1 MKMNAKLLISL
12 TCVSLGLTACS
23 DDYFDQEAYDAKL
36 KQAFPVD
43 NVDPT
48 HTWATMGTAQINATV
63 NGDYGETYRVAVYKE
78 NPLTT
83 SPVTLLTAASVTSGS
98 QASLTLSFPLA
109 SPFVY
114 VACYDKYNHYL
125 VKAVEVSDGATVDVN
140 FFGEDTSAA
149 ARAVQKFSFPNWKD
163 YHTRSNLTRT
173 DPVTVDFTGG
183 SWQVSGGG
191 AAIIPLSDAA
201 KSLVQAN
208 NYIGA
213 IVEQWNP
220 YDWCTHS
227 IYFKDGWN
235 GSGLSGTEKT
245 IPEGKHLY
253 EIKLTS
259 SDVEKI
265 LNSSGISIAGSFYTA
280 SRVYI
285 STVSH
290 KDDDASINF
299 LDGSTSDS
307 GSSDGS
313 GGSGGSSSSWT
324 FDGQTTYMDATTYT
338 KAKETKISVSNWV
351 NPSWFT
357 GNKISVDMS
366 TIDTSGDF
374 KSMSQ
379 NVIANNEVQQ
389 LADNANV
396 TKKWW
401 RIGSA
406 TTINGINQKICDNQS
421 VLNTGVVYVK
431 GKLYMSAN
439 DAAQRVTWIVGDGG
453 EIIINQETTIAEWG
467 RIVVMPGGTLTVGN
481 NSKITFSGKEGSV
494 GFYNA
499 GTASF
504 PNTLALNGISE
515 SGGSVI
521 YNVGTLTLHDVTS
534 LRTLYNYGTL
544 TLNSDISIINDNELF
559 TYPVYNEG
567 SITFT
572 DKTINTRKNCVN
584 YGTLTGKS
592 LISSE
597 GSFLF
602 NRGTINVS
610 DDIFYHTVYNLGHLE
625 ADQNTDY
632 NERVLVNGCY
642 LHYRQGYEYDDT
654 KVLKKFISLRN
665 SRTVIDGPFYL
676 IDKGV
681 SYMEA
686 NSLLECQGFGSPT
699 NCTITGPTGNG
710 EFAIVKIKGED
721 SRIKVQNY
729 HDMQFAGTLYFDW
742 DNILDASYHIDFKY
756 LQPING
762 EESDADK
769 RAADVEALL
778 NSYMKIFISESTS
791 PANITIPAGDCTGTG
806 YNTTPPTII
815 TPPEEVVQG
824 YRFCFED
831 NFPTPGDYDFNDCVI
846 TVYPKVEGTN
856 VELTVSLDG
865 VGATKTIA
873 AALRLVGINESD
885 ITSASCNAD
894 LNSGQQSGSVY
905 ARVTPVQELGT
916 NVFAVTDKGFA
927 NGSKITDM
935 VVRLF
940 DNAHYAMS
948 GGTSYDSKFYNTV
961 SPSDPLASESY
972 VDNTKPSRTMT
983 FTFEVSDEDKA
994 QQFLDESIYDV
1005 FIVENHNGK
1014 TYEVHTFSYKFDEVL
1029 GAYYGNGTK
1038 LTAYKNT
1045 VTVNYPWAVCVPH
1058 SSTSPF
1064 YYPREWWS
1072 ISGTKIQEG
1081 QDTENYGGTP
1091 AVYPDFKSWAADK
1104 SQSQEWYENP
1114 VMDRVFKL
1122 D

>member
-1 MKMNAKLLISL
+1 
-12 TCVSLGLTACS
+12 
-23 DDYFDQEAYDAKL
+23 
-36 KQAFPVD
+36 
-43 NVDPT
+43 
-48 HTWATMGTAQINATV
+48 
-63 NGDYGETYRVAVYKE
+63 
-78 NPLTT
+78 
-83 SPVTLLTAASVTSGS
+83 
-98 QASLTLSFPLA
+98 
-109 SPFVY
+109 
-114 VACYDKYNHYL
+114 
-125 VKAVEVSDGATVDVN
+125 
-140 FFGEDTSAA
+140 
-149 ARAVQKFSFPNWKD
+149 
-163 YHTRSNLTRT
+163 
-173 DPVTVDFTGG
+173 
-183 SWQVSGGG
+183 
-191 AAIIPLSDAA
+191 
-201 KSLVQAN
+201 
-208 NYIGA
+208 
-213 IVEQWNP
+213 
-220 YDWCTHS
+220 
-227 IYFKDGWN
+227 
-235 GSGLSGTEKT
+235 
-245 IPEGKHLY
+245 
-253 EIKLTS
+253 
-259 SDVEKI
+259 
-265 LNSSGISIAGSFYTA
+265 
-280 SRVYI
+280 
-285 STVSH
+285 
-290 KDDDASINF
+290 
-299 LDGSTSDS
+299 
-307 GSSDGS
+307 
-313 GGSGGSSSSWT
+313 
-324 FDGQTTYMDATTYT
+324 MDATTYT
-338 KAKETKISVSNWV
+338 KAKETKISVSDWV

-366 TIDTSGDF
+366 TIDTSTDF
-374 KSMSQ
+374 KTLNTQAINNLDVQ
-379 NVIANNEVQQ
+379 NNN
-389 LADNANV
+389 A

-401 RIGSA
+401 RIESGTA
-406 TTINGINQKICDNQS
+406 LNGINQKICDDQS
-421 VLNTGVVYVK
+421 TLNKGVVYVK
-431 GKLYMSAN
+431 GKLYMSTD

-453 EIIINQETTIAEWG
+453 EIVINQETTIAEWG

-504 PNTLALNGISE
+504 PNTLSLSGISE
-515 SGGSVI
+515 SNGSVI
-521 YNVGTLTLHDVTS
+521 YNIGTLTLNNVTS

-559 TYPVYNEG
+559 TYPFYNEG
-567 SITFT
+567 NITFT

-584 YGTLTGKS
+584 YGTLTGKR

-602 NRGTINVS
+602 NGGTINVT

-729 HDMQFAGTLYFDW
+729 NDMQFAGTLYFDW

-778 NSYMKIFISESTS
+778 NSYMKIFITESTS

-806 YNTTPPTII
+806 YNTTPPTVI
-815 TPPEEVVQG
+815 TPPAEVVQG

-865 VGATKTIA
+865 VGATKTIG

-885 ITSASCNAD
+885 ITSASCDAD

-905 ARVTPVQELGT
+905 ARVTPVKELGT

-927 NGSKITDM
+927 NDGSMITDL

-961 SPSDPLASESY
+961 SPSDPLAGESY
-972 VDNTKPSRTMT
+972 VDNTKSSRTMT
-983 FTFEVSDEDKA
+983 FTFKVSDEDKA
-994 QQFLDESIYDV
+994 QKFRKQETYDV

-1029 GAYYGNGTK
+1029 GTYYGDGTK

-1045 VTVNYPWAVCVPH
+1045 VTANYPWAVCVPH
-1058 SSTSPF
+1058 SSKAPF

-1104 SQSQEWYENP
+1104 TQSQDWYKHPEE
-1114 VMDRVFKL
+1114 DRVFKL
-1122 D
+1122 ASSSLTNDD

>member
-43 NVDPT
+43 DVDPN

-125 VKAVEVSDGATVDVN
+125 VKAVEVSDGATVGVN
-140 FFGEDTSAA
+140 FFGETGSG
-149 ARAVQKFSFPNWKD
+149 ARQKRSEWFLPSFNESNSNFGTRGKQTRATD
-163 YHTRSNLTRT
+163 YVNIVSSPFDLN
-173 DPVTVDFTGG
+173 TG
-183 SWQVSGGG
+183 WY
-191 AAIIPLSDAA
+191 PLSLSDEAV
-201 KSLVQAN
+201 SLIEAG
-208 NYIGA
+208 NYIG
-213 IVEQWNP
+213 IEYGNVSSSST
-220 YDWCTHS
+220 CS
-227 IYFKDGWN
+227 ILTSWN
-235 GSGLSGTEKT
+235 GNIQSFSDLVSSAPNAEYQLTADDTSNMDVLKSLKT
-245 IPEGKHLY
+245 IVLAGTNIN
-253 EIKLTS
+253 IKRL
-259 SDVEKI
+259 
-265 LNSSGISIAGSFYTA
+265 
-280 SRVYI
+280 YI
-285 STVSH
+285 SSF
-290 KDDDASINF
+290 SQ
-299 LDGSTSDS
+299 LDGSYNVGDS
-307 GSSDGS
+307 GDSGDTGDG
-313 GGSGGSSSSWT
+313 GGQQGSGGSSSSWT
-324 FDGQTTYMDATTYT
+324 FDGQTTHMDATTYT
-338 KAKETKISVSNWV
+338 KAKETKISVSDWV

-366 TIDTSGDF
+366 TIDTSTDF
-374 KSMSQ
+374 KTLNTQAINNLDVQ
-379 NVIANNEVQQ
+379 NNN
-389 LADNANV
+389 A

-401 RIGSA
+401 RIESG
-406 TTINGINQKICDNQS
+406 TILNGINQKICDDQS
-421 VLNTGVVYVK
+421 TLNTGVVYVK

-439 DAAQRVTWIVGDGG
+439 DAAQRVTWIVGNGG

-584 YGTLTGKS
+584 YGTLTGKR

-602 NRGTINVS
+602 NGGTINVS

-642 LHYRQGYEYDDT
+642 LHYREGFTYEDT
-654 KVLKKFISLRN
+654 KVLKKFIALRN

-778 NSYMKIFISESTS
+778 NSYMKIFITESTS

-806 YNTTPPTII
+806 YNTTPPTVI
-815 TPPEEVVQG
+815 TPPAEVVQG

-846 TVYPKVEGTN
+846 TVYPKVEEGTK
-856 VELTVSLDG
+856 VKLTVSLDG
-865 VGATKTIA
+865 VGATKTIG

-905 ARVTPVQELGT
+905 ARVTPVQEIGD

-927 NGSKITDM
+927 NGSKITDL

-940 DNAHYAMS
+940 DNAHYAIS

-961 SPSDPLASESY
+961 SPSDPLAGESY

-983 FTFEVSDEDKA
+983 FTFNVSDEDKA
-994 QQFLDESIYDV
+994 QQFLDQSIYDV

-1014 TYEVHTFSYKFDEVL
+1014 TYEVHTRNYKFDEVL

-1038 LTAYKNT
+1038 LTAYLGT
-1045 VTVNYPWAVCVPH
+1045 VTENYPWAVCVPH
-1058 SSTSPF
+1058 SSTAPF

-1081 QDTENYGGTP
+1081 QENYGGTP
-1091 AVYPDFKSWAADK
+1091 AVYSKFKTWAAD
-1104 SQSQEWYENP
+1104 QTQNQDWYKYPEEN
-1114 VMDRVFKL
+1114 RVFKL
-1122 D
+1122 NY